1 MNWQILRAL
10 PRISCMKAS
19 WVFVVGGKIQK
30 FLRVSISDPKVSSET
45 CWRCC
50 TRENVRMLGISLGLP
65 SPSCHIQG
73 GAGVYPRTA
82 RYAGEKQ
89 SASSTALAPEGG
101 IGRPTCT
108 PAERLAPDNTESAAA
123 DMGLACSEWV
133 NICRPQTA
141 IQICRGGIGWLG
153 PGRLPSWR
161 VTGYEVTG
169 NKLKHREMAAAL
181 DEIP

>member
-1 MNWQILRAL
+1 MGRYKSLCAR
-10 PRISCMKAS
+10 
-19 WVFVVGGKIQK
+19 VFGA
-30 FLRVSISDPKVSSET
+30 KVSSET

-50 TRENVRMLGISLGLP
+50 TRENVQMLRWAP
-65 SPSCHIQG
+65 ASCQIQG

-89 SASSTALAPEGG
+89 SASSTALAPEGR

-108 PAERLAPDNTESAAA
+108 PRRLAPDKTETAA
-123 DMGLACSEWV
+123 DKGGLACSEWV
-133 NICRPQTA
+133 NICRLAQTA
-141 IQICRGGIGWLG
+141 IQICREGIGWLG

-169 NKLKHREMAAAL
+169 NKLKHREMAAL
-181 DEIP
+181 GRIPWG